1 MDLLEAWRKF
11 QIIIKNNNN
20 NNKNKNNNNEK
31 PNKGVGGVFIIK
43 NKDGK
48 KSQNDISQMTFYS
61 IESLVFYLQ
70 HHQTL
75 CRPLIKEK
83 HRKPCN
89 VARSEKQSSL
99 LDIM

>member
-20 NNKNKNNNNEK
+20 NNNET
-31 PNKGVGGVFIIK
+31 PNKRGGGGSFIIK

-75 CRPLIKEK
+75 CRPLVKEK
-83 HRKPCN
+83 HRKLCN

>member
-20 NNKNKNNNNEK
+20 NNNNNEK
-31 PNKGVGGVFIIK
+31 PNKGGGGGVFIIK

-75 CRPLIKEK
+75 CRPLLKEK